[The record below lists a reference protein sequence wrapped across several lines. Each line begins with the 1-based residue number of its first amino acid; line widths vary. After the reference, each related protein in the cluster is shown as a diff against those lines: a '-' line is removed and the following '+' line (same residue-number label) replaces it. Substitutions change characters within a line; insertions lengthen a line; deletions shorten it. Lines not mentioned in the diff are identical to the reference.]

1 MPSFDVVSELDP
13 HEVTNAVDQ
22 ANREIGQRF
31 DFKGTGAKYELEEF
45 KVTLHAQVDFQLK
58 QMLEILK
65 LRVSKRGIDVSCMQ
79 VGEPQI
85 ALNAARQEVVL
96 RHGIDADN
104 ARKLAKA
111 VKDSKLKVQAAIQGE
126 KLRVTGKQRDD
137 LQSAIALLRKTPIG
151 LPLQFVN
158 FRD

>member
-1 MPSFDVVSELDP
+1 MPSFDVVSQLDP

-22 ANREIGQRF
+22 ANREIAQRF
-31 DFKGTGAKYELEEF
+31 DFKGTGAKFELEDF
-45 KVTLHAQVDFQLK
+45 RITLHAQVDFQLK

-65 LRVSKRGIDVSCMQ
+65 LRISKRGIDVICMQ
-79 VGEPQI
+79 PGEPQI

-96 RHGIDADN
+96 RHGIDTES
-104 ARKLAKA
+104 ARQL
-111 VKDSKLKVQAAIQGE
+111 VKVVKESKLKVQATIQGD
-126 KLRVTGKQRDD
+126 KVRVTGKQRDD
-137 LQSAIALLRKTPIG
+137 LQSTIAVLRKTPIE

>member
-13 HEVTNAVDQ
+13 HELSNAVDQ
-22 ANREIGQRF
+22 ANREVGQRF
-31 DFKGTGAKYELEEF
+31 DFKGTAAKCELEDF

-65 LRVSKRGIDVSCMQ
+65 LRLSKRGIDITCMDP
-79 VGEPQI
+79 GEPQI
-85 ALNAARQEVVL
+85 ALNAAHQEVLL
-96 RHGIDADN
+96 RHGIDVDS
-104 ARKLAKA
+104 ARQLVKA

-126 KLRVTGKQRDD
+126 KLRITGKQRDD
-137 LQSAIALLRKTPIG
+137 LQSAMGLLRKTPVK

-158 FRD
+158 LRD

>member
-1 MPSFDVVSELDP
+1 MPSFDVVSQLDP

-22 ANREIGQRF
+22 ANREIAQRF
-31 DFKGTGAKYELEEF
+31 DFKGTGAKFELEDF
-45 KVTLHAQVDFQLK
+45 TITLHAQVDFQLK

-65 LRVSKRGIDVSCMQ
+65 LRISKRGIDVICMQ
-79 VGEPQI
+79 PGEPQI

-96 RHGIDADN
+96 RHGIDTES
-104 ARKLAKA
+104 ARQL
-111 VKDSKLKVQAAIQGE
+111 VKVVKESKLKVQAAIQGD
-126 KLRVTGKQRDD
+126 KVRVTGKQRDD
-137 LQSAIALLRKTPIG
+137 LQSTMALLRKTQIA